1 MENVFDKWK
10 IEECIG
16 EGAFGKVYRIARE
29 EFGHKYYSAMKVLH
43 IPQSEAEVNS
53 VRNEGMTEANLTQ
66 YFESMVTNII
76 EEFTLMEKL
85 KGNSYIVSCEDHEV
99 VKRTTSFGWDIY
111 IRMELLTPLF
121 KYVNEKGFSVLDVV
135 HLGIDICR
143 ALEICQKY
151 NIIHRDIKPEN
162 IFVSDVGDFKLGD
175 FGIARE
181 LDKTSGGLS
190 KKGTRN
196 YMAPEVYKGEAYN
209 STIDIYSLGIVMY
222 RFLNGNRLPFLPLP
236 PNPILYSDKEYAEMS
251 RMSGQPMPAPI
262 DAPPE
267 LAKAV
272 LKACA
277 YLPAE
282 RYATAKEMRKDLERI
297 LYLLDDEDEIEEND
311 FSKEEQMP
319 SYSDTQAQDSL
330 VTSDSMPNSSSM
342 PMSSNYSQEMMTAGN
357 MSNMSMSGNF
367 GNGGTSSGS
376 MSNMSMS
383 GNFGNGGTSSGN
395 MSNMSMSGNFGNV
408 TSSTESMS
416 MSGNFGNSMM
426 HNSGMSQSDNY
437 EGTVQL
443 GSTSNLSQSDEYEGT
458 VQLGASPKMSQSD
471 EYEGTVQ
478 LGASPK
484 MSQPDEF
491 EGTVQL
497 GATPKMSQP
506 DEFEGTVQLGATPKM
521 SQPDE
526 FEGTVQL
533 GSTSRIG
540 NYDGTVKN
548 ENPVNTPNL
557 ESEAGAFDS
566 TSKITD
572 LENNLSFYENNDAKK
587 AESNNIVKIL
597 IALGIVAG
605 IAIFIVLAIVLSKP
619 KQKDSDPNVTP
630 TAVTETEKPVVT
642 ETPTETPTEEPTKEP
657 VVTAT
662 PTKKPSAKPRKTPS
676 PKPTNKPKPKATVR
690 PTKRAVVT
698 QRPRRPSPTK
708 DNSSPWDENDGPF

>member
-319 SYSDTQAQDSL
+319 SYSDTQSQDSL
-330 VTSDSMPNSSSM
+330 MTSDSMLNSSSM

-383 GNFGNGGTSSGN
+383 GNFGNGETSSGN

-471 EYEGTVQ
+471 E
-478 LGASPK
+478 
-484 MSQPDEF
+484 
-491 EGTVQL
+491 
-497 GATPKMSQP
+497 
-506 DEFEGTVQLGATPKM
+506 FEGTVQLGATPKM

-540 NYDGTVKN
+540 NCDGTVKN

-619 KQKDSDPNVTP
+619 KQKDSDTNVTP

>member
-1 MENVFDKWK
+1 MENVFEKWK

-16 EGAFGKVYRIARE
+16 EGAFGKVYRITRE
-29 EFGHKYYSAMKVLH
+29 EFGHKYSSAMKVLH
-43 IPQSEAEVNS
+43 IPQSDAEVAS

-99 VKRTTSFGWDIY
+99 IKRTERFGWDIY

-267 LAKAV
+267 LARAV

-277 YLPAE
+277 YLPSE
-282 RYATAKEMRKDLERI
+282 RYSSAKEMRKDLERI
-297 LYLLDDEDEIEEND
+297 LYLMDDEEEVQESN
-311 FSKEEQMP
+311 EEQMP
-319 SYSDTQAQDSL
+319 SYSEIQPQNSMAS
-330 VTSDSMPNSSSM
+330 SDYLSNNSSKAQNVNQGM
-342 PMSSNYSQEMMTAGN
+342 QMSGN
-357 MSNMSMSGNF
+357 MSLSGNF
-367 GNGGTSSGS
+367 GQDTMQLSS
-376 MSNMSMS
+376 
-383 GNFGNGGTSSGN
+383 
-395 MSNMSMSGNFGNV
+395 NV
-408 TSSTESMS
+408 
-416 MSGNFGNSMM
+416 
-426 HNSGMSQSDNY
+426 SQSDSYEGTVQLSSKTGTTLQEMY

-443 GSTSNLSQSDEYEGT
+443 GSSPGTSKLDDYEGT
-458 VQLGASPKMSQSD
+458 VQLGSSSGTSKLD
-471 EYEGTVQ
+471 DYEGTVQ
-478 LGASPK
+478 LGSSFGASK
-484 MSQPDEF
+484 LDDY

-497 GATPKMSQP
+497 GRKMP
-506 DEFEGTVQLGATPKM
+506 GAGDYEGIAQTANSSDFSKYENGARP
-521 SQPDE
+521 S
-526 FEGTVQL
+526 
-533 GSTSRIG
+533 
-540 NYDGTVKN
+540 DGI
-548 ENPVNTPNL
+548 
-557 ESEAGAFDS
+557 
-566 TSKITD
+566 SKITSLD
-572 LENNLSFYENNDAKK
+572 ESLNGFNSEDIERKEKNNL
-587 AESNNIVKIL
+587 VKIL
-597 IALGIVAG
+597 IASGVVV
-605 IAIFIVLAIVLSKP
+605 VLAVFIIMAVVFSQP
-619 KQKDSDPNVTP
+619 KQQEGDTVVKT
-630 TAVTETEKPVVT
+630 TEQASTKEPEKTEVPAETT
-642 ETPTETPTEEPTKEP
+642 EEPIEETEEPTVEP
-657 VVTAT
+657 TVE
-662 PTKKPSAKPRKTPS
+662 PTKKPKKTPKPS
-676 PKPTNKPKPKATVR
+676 NKPAPKQTKRPIVTKKPTPRATKRVVVTRR
-690 PTKRAVVT
+690 PTPKKT
-698 QRPRRPSPTK
+698 NDPLRRGGG
-708 DNSSPWDENDGPF
+708 DGPL

>member
-1 MENVFDKWK
+1 MENVFEKWK

-16 EGAFGKVYRIARE
+16 EGAFGKVYRITRE
-29 EFGHKYYSAMKVLH
+29 EFGHKYSSAMKVLH
-43 IPQSEAEVNS
+43 IPQSDAEVAS

-99 VKRTTSFGWDIY
+99 IKRTERFGWDIY

-267 LAKAV
+267 LARAV

-277 YLPAE
+277 YLPSE
-282 RYATAKEMRKDLERI
+282 RYSSAKEMRKDLERI
-297 LYLLDDEDEIEEND
+297 LYLMDDEEEVQESN
-311 FSKEEQMP
+311 EEQMP
-319 SYSDTQAQDSL
+319 SYSEIQPQNSMAS
-330 VTSDSMPNSSSM
+330 SDYLSNNSSM
-342 PMSSNYSQEMMTAGN
+342 VQNVNQGMEM
-357 MSNMSMSGNF
+357 
-367 GNGGTSSGS
+367 
-376 MSNMSMS
+376 
-383 GNFGNGGTSSGN
+383 SGN
-395 MSNMSMSGNFGNV
+395 MSLSSNV
-408 TSSTESMS
+408 
-416 MSGNFGNSMM
+416 
-426 HNSGMSQSDNY
+426 SQSDSYEGTVQLSSKTGTALQEMY

-443 GSTSNLSQSDEYEGT
+443 GSSPGTSKLDDYEGT
-458 VQLGASPKMSQSD
+458 VQLGSSFGTSKLD
-471 EYEGTVQ
+471 DYEGTVQ
-478 LGASPK
+478 LGRK
-484 MSQPDEF
+484 MSGASDY
-491 EGTVQL
+491 EGIAQSVNSSDFSKYEN
-497 GATPKMSQP
+497 GARPS
-506 DEFEGTVQLGATPKM
+506 
-521 SQPDE
+521 
-526 FEGTVQL
+526 
-533 GSTSRIG
+533 
-540 NYDGTVKN
+540 DGI
-548 ENPVNTPNL
+548 
-557 ESEAGAFDS
+557 
-566 TSKITD
+566 SKITSLD
-572 LENNLSFYENNDAKK
+572 ESLNGFNSEDIERKEKNNL
-587 AESNNIVKIL
+587 VKIL
-597 IALGIVAG
+597 IASGVVV
-605 IAIFIVLAIVLSKP
+605 VLAVFIIMAVVFSQP
-619 KQKDSDPNVTP
+619 KQQEGDTVVKT
-630 TAVTETEKPVVT
+630 TEQASTKEPEKTEVPAETT
-642 ETPTETPTEEPTKEP
+642 EEPIEETEEPTVEP
-657 VVTAT
+657 TVE
-662 PTKKPSAKPRKTPS
+662 PTKKPKKTPKPSNKPASKQTKRPIVTKKPTPRATNRVVVTRRPTPRKTNDPL
-676 PKPTNKPKPKATVR
+676 
-690 PTKRAVVT
+690 
-698 QRPRRPSPTK
+698 RRGGG
-708 DNSSPWDENDGPF
+708 DGPL

>member
-458 VQLGASPKMSQSD
+458 VQLGASPKMSQ
-471 EYEGTVQ
+471 
-478 LGASPK
+478 
-484 MSQPDEF
+484 
-491 EGTVQL
+491 
-497 GATPKMSQP
+497 P

>member
-1 MENVFDKWK
+1 MEKVFEKWK

-16 EGAFGKVYRIARE
+16 EGAFGKVYRITRE

-99 VKRTTSFGWDIY
+99 IKRTGSFGWDIY

-121 KYVNEKGFSVLDVV
+121 KYVNEKGFSVIDVV

-272 LKACA
+272 LKACS

-282 RYATAKEMRKDLERI
+282 RYSSAREMRKDLERI
-297 LYLLDDEDEIEEND
+297 LYLMDEEENMEEND

-319 SYSDTQAQDSL
+319 SYSETQMQDNL
-330 VTSDSMPNSSSM
+330 NFDSNTQNNSS
-342 PMSSNYSQEMMTAGN
+342 MSLSGNFSQGMKTFGN
-357 MSNMSMSGNF
+357 MSNMSLSGNF
-367 GNGGTSSGS
+367 SQGS
-376 MSNMSMS
+376 MQ
-383 GNFGNGGTSSGN
+383 SS
-395 MSNMSMSGNFGNV
+395 
-408 TSSTESMS
+408 
-416 MSGNFGNSMM
+416 
-426 HNSGMSQSDNY
+426 SGMSQSSNYSQGSMQLSSGMSQSGNFSQGMVQSPFNKSLSGDFSQGMMQSPSSMSLSGNYSQGAMQSPSGSFNSNSYEGTVQLGSVPGVSTPDQYEGTVQLGSVPGVSTPDQYEGTVQLGSLSGASALDQY

-443 GSTSNLSQSDEYEGT
+443 GSTLGASALDQYEGT
-458 VQLGASPKMSQSD
+458 VQLGSMSNVPMND
-471 EYEGTVQ
+471 
-478 LGASPK
+478 
-484 MSQPDEF
+484 
-491 EGTVQL
+491 
-497 GATPKMSQP
+497 
-506 DEFEGTVQLGATPKM
+506 
-521 SQPDE
+521 
-526 FEGTVQL
+526 
-533 GSTSRIG
+533 TSNR
-540 NYDGTVKN
+540 
-548 ENPVNTPNL
+548 EM
-557 ESEAGAFDS
+557 AQFDS
-566 TSKITD
+566 MSKIAD
-572 LENNLSFYENNDAKK
+572 LENNLNGYDSTGSEKK
-587 AESNNIVKIL
+587 EKSTIVKLL
-597 IALGIVAG
+597 IVGGVVIGLVV
-605 IAIFIVLAIVLSKP
+605 FIVLALLLSKP
-619 KQKDSDPNVTP
+619 KQKEEDTTVTA
-630 TAVTETEKPVVT
+630 TAVATTEEPL
-642 ETPTETPTEEPTKEP
+642 PTEEPVAEETVKPTEKVKKTPKVTKKPTQKPVQNKTNAPVATKKPVPNPTKRP
-657 VVTAT
+657 VVT
-662 PTKKPSAKPRKTPS
+662 KKPTP
-676 PKPTNKPKPKATVR
+676 KPKPKKTRDPFAG
-690 PTKRAVVT
+690 
-698 QRPRRPSPTK
+698 
-708 DNSSPWDENDGPF
+708 DGHGLD